1 MILINVMIVFTF
13 RLYQGAIVMAAEEP
27 SSNNTLC
34 VTITHFLKKYGCPAL
49 RQALT
54 LCKEYG
60 CLAIR
65 QANVLYK
72 KYVESPAVATPAEQ
86 TKPSVPKPIIDK
98 ASVKKNPSVAA
109 TSNQSVKKDDLIKKA
124 PVTAKTT
131 KKTTKKPSSPKK

>member
-1 MILINVMIVFTF
+1 MIVFTF

>member
-1 MILINVMIVFTF
+1 
-13 RLYQGAIVMAAEEP
+13 MAAEEP
-27 SSNNTLC
+27 SPNNALC
-34 VTITHFLKKYGCPAL
+34 VTITHFLKKYGCPAM
-49 RQALT
+49 RQAQA

-65 QANVLYK
+65 QANILYK
-72 KYVESPAVATPAEQ
+72 KYESPAVATPAEQ
-86 TKPSVPKPIIDK
+86 TKPSAPKPVIDK
-98 ASVKKNPSVAA
+98 ASVKKSPSVAA

>member
-1 MILINVMIVFTF
+1 
-13 RLYQGAIVMAAEEP
+13 MAAEEP
-27 SSNNTLC
+27 SANNALC
-34 VTITHFLKKYGCPAL
+34 VTITHFLKKYGCPAI
-49 RQALT
+49 RQAQA

-65 QANVLYK
+65 QANILYK

-86 TKPSVPKPIIDK
+86 TKPSAPKPVIDK
-98 ASVKKNPSVAA
+98 ASVKKNPSVA
-109 TSNQSVKKDDLIKKA
+109 TTNNQSVKKDDLIKKA

>member
-1 MILINVMIVFTF
+1 
-13 RLYQGAIVMAAEEP
+13 MAAEEP
-27 SSNNTLC
+27 SPNNALC

-72 KYVESPAVATPAEQ
+72 KYVESPTLVTPAEQ
-86 TKPSVPKPIIDK
+86 TKPSAPKPIIDK
-98 ASVKKNPSVAA
+98 VSVKKNPSVAA
-109 TSNQSVKKDDLIKKA
+109 TSNQSVKKDDLIKKVPA
-124 PVTAKTT
+124 TAKTT

>member
-1 MILINVMIVFTF
+1 
-13 RLYQGAIVMAAEEP
+13 MAAEEP

-34 VTITHFLKKYGCPAL
+34 VTITHFLKKYGCPAM
-49 RQALT
+49 RQAQA

-65 QANVLYK
+65 QANILYK
-72 KYVESPAVATPAEQ
+72 KYESPAVATPAEQ
-86 TKPSVPKPIIDK
+86 TKPSASKPIIDN
-98 ASVKKNPSVAA
+98 ASVKKSPSVAA
-109 TSNQSVKKDDLIKKA
+109 TRNQSVKKDDLIKKA